1 MTAPSSKE
9 LGQTTD
15 PQELVPGNTEHI
27 EANVTRLAD
36 EHERISG
43 LFDSLKS
50 VRVPEWSGDAQQA
63 WEVHHDV
70 EVDRWKRY
78 LKHLAETR
86 DAIKAYSG
94 SLTAAQGKAQQA
106 IDKWQEGEEA
116 TDQAVIDYNNAVD
129 TYNKHACD
137 PVPVGGPPVIRP
149 AHPGPFVDPGEK
161 IRDEAQ
167 EVLDGARED
176 VAEAGDSAVSKLQ
189 NADGGK
195 TDAQYD
201 FFGWDHEFESPSVSW
216 PWSRETEDLEK
227 FGTEP
232 DESPWAI
239 SLGSGSLKGWLFSSD
254 ASWED
259 FYGPLGLNAE
269 YGALVG
275 AEGEYSAKI
284 DNTGAHAGGELFAGA
299 KIEGGGGVD
308 LGPVGGNV
316 DVEGWAGAGAAAD
329 LDLGYDDGKI
339 TVGGHGGLAWGL
351 GGKVGGDIT
360 IDVPGVIET
369 GGDVIES
376 IGGLLP

>member
-9 LGQTTD
+9 LGQPTD

-50 VRVPEWSGDAQQA
+50 VRVPEWSGDAQHA

-86 DAIKAYSG
+86 DAIEAYSG

-167 EVLDGARED
+167 EIL
-176 VAEAGDSAVSKLQ
+176 
-189 NADGGK
+189 
-195 TDAQYD
+195 
-201 FFGWDHEFESPSVSW
+201 
-216 PWSRETEDLEK
+216 
-227 FGTEP
+227 
-232 DESPWAI
+232 
-239 SLGSGSLKGWLFSSD
+239 
-254 ASWED
+254 
-259 FYGPLGLNAE
+259 
-269 YGALVG
+269 
-275 AEGEYSAKI
+275 
-284 DNTGAHAGGELFAGA
+284 
-299 KIEGGGGVD
+299 
-308 LGPVGGNV
+308 
-316 DVEGWAGAGAAAD
+316 
-329 LDLGYDDGKI
+329 
-339 TVGGHGGLAWGL
+339 
-351 GGKVGGDIT
+351 
-360 IDVPGVIET
+360 
-369 GGDVIES
+369 
-376 IGGLLP
+376 